1 MHTNAERGPKMQ
13 NLSKEYVLLFNA
25 ITNVEQS
32 LMDLRDQLIAV
43 QREAEDLYLS
53 SMDISAEQACQEAPD
68 PFPL

>member
-1 MHTNAERGPKMQ
+1 MQ

-53 SMDISAEQACQEAPD
+53 SMDISAEQACQEVPD

>member
-1 MHTNAERGPKMQ
+1 MQ
-13 NLSKEYVLLFNA
+13 NLSKEYVFLLNA
-25 ITNVEQS
+25 IPNPAQS
-32 LMDLRDQLIAV
+32 PLDLRAQLIAV